1 MMKYLL
7 SLSLGIL
14 GAFLAGCSSAPL
26 SSIQAIP
33 VPAGLTKDEVRVVIA
48 AAAYERS
55 KPTDAPNPIIAL
67 IGSPVEAAIAS
78 RILKPKERMWFVEE
92 APGDSVILGYT
103 QQDYYLRMEYQVSGQ
118 TIVPRVLSSRN
129 LDQST
134 TSIHEGAIEWIQALD
149 VEIRRQMGI
158 ALMQKNASR

>member
-1 MMKYLL
+1 MKNLL
-7 SLSLGIL
+7 AIPFGLLCAVL
-14 GAFLAGCSSAPL
+14 VGCNSAPL
-26 SSIQAIP
+26 SSIQVIP
-33 VPAGLTKDEVRVVIA
+33 VPAGLTKDDVRVVIA

-55 KPTDAPNPIIAL
+55 KPADAPNPIIAL
-67 IGSPVEAAIAS
+67 IGNPVEAAIAS

-103 QQDYYLRMEYQVSGQ
+103 QQDYYLRMEYRVSGQ

-134 TSIHEGAIEWIQALD
+134 TSIHEGAIEWIQALE

-158 ALMQKNASR
+158 ALMQKNAGR